1 MKTRSLMMKKY
12 RNLKNEINTRWGDSI
27 NLLYCSHI
35 INKSRRSDGSW
46 PTVMVVPFTAAKFFA
61 SELRSLRRERRKLKQ
76 LFGIDGTT
84 KNDTDTAMNPY
95 WFGFGLNIWLAQ
107 DAESLGISVSLVV
120 RFWPKDEGES
130 DWAMWCSEW
139 LKLIKFEWLQLASL
153 PKKASAG
160 FTASAEKPSVN
171 AMLSCT

>member
-1 MKTRSLMMKKY
+1 MRSLMMKTRSLMMKKY

-27 NLLYCSHI
+27 NLLYCSHV

-84 KNDTDTAMNPY
+84 KM
-95 WFGFGLNIWLAQ
+95 IQ
-107 DAESLGISVSLVV
+107 I
-120 RFWPKDEGES
+120 
-130 DWAMWCSEW
+130 
-139 LKLIKFEWLQLASL
+139 QQ
-153 PKKASAG
+153 
-160 FTASAEKPSVN
+160 
-171 AMLSCT
+171 